1 MTSCWAPGALNRRER
16 RQLARDIDAAASA
29 AAVAPASAPTT
40 AAAGPLASLSLPLT
54 LPPAPSLAAAT
65 TAPVQASLQSSSS
78 YSVLKT
84 NTDELW
90 RAASAL
96 AAGGVES
103 LANKF
108 MPAMLLQKDITAALE
123 QQLHEKLLTE
133 LGVYQQAIV
142 SSLSAAPQSGAFL
155 TVLPTERAYRLSD
168 EQMRLAVRH
177 RLGMLPALSLRAD
190 SCLSCH
196 ARNTVHQPEFVA
208 DPGHFEACIGRA
220 PAGASVTSRHHRI
233 AGVLAGLARSV
244 GYTVVREPP
253 FGSVVATS
261 SAVDPDTGAPFDVDD
276 VFTDSARGDLLLLR
290 GDERLLVDVTVV
302 RPTAPTHLRNAR
314 LAVATKGLACAA
326 AAERAKRAKYGALCA
341 ERGWKMCAFALESYG
356 ALGQSA
362 RKLLHTLAS
371 KADEVSAAA
380 FLQHACASLSVA
392 LQAANAAIAVG
403 GLQRLR
409 LEQLSADLPMSPG
422 QGGCP
427 SRRRTARRVAH
438 VHASQL
444 DVSSAFHGGFH
455 AADRAAAAVFA
466 A

>member
-1 MTSCWAPGALNRRER
+1 MSHRLKPRGSAWWGAATLSV
-16 RQLARDIDAAASA
+16 AA
-29 AAVAPASAPTT
+29 
-40 AAAGPLASLSLPLT
+40 
-54 LPPAPSLAAAT
+54 SLAAVVT
-65 TAPVQASLQSSSS
+65 LNTAAQQS
-78 YSVLKT
+78 
-84 NTDELW
+84 
-90 RAASAL
+90 
-96 AAGGVES
+96 GVES

-123 QQLHEKLLTE
+123 QQLHERMLTE
-133 LGVYQQAIV
+133 LGSYQQAIV

-168 EQMRLAVRH
+168 EQMRLAIRH

-261 SAVDPDTGAPFDVDD
+261 SATDPDTGAPFDVDD
-276 VFTDSARGDLLLLR
+276 VFIDDARGDLLLIR

-326 AAERAKRAKYGALCA
+326 AAERAKQAKYGALCA

-422 QGGCP
+422 QDGYP
-427 SRRRTARRVAH
+427 SRRRTARHVAH

-455 AADRAAAAVFA
+455 AADRGAAVSA